1 MYFLLLEKVDFH
13 CYVRLPEGIAY
24 CLLVSWTFGSQ
35 LVQLFSQRKNQTLD
49 LDPSKFY
56 GANNS
61 RDESGSNTHHSF
73 QEGQRCKVLNFSMK
87 VTRWWSHFF

>member
-1 MYFLLLEKVDFH
+1 MLDYRRVLPIVYLFPGLLAK
-13 CYVRLPEGIAY
+13 
-24 CLLVSWTFGSQ
+24 

-56 GANNS
+56 RTNNS
-61 RDESGSNTHHSF
+61 RDESSNTEPHSF